1 MSETSR
7 PDSPVQATPTD
18 ELVERLRR
26 ATLGEYEIQGDLGH
40 GGMAAV
46 FLAHDIALDRKVAI
60 KVMHPAMVFGDGMV
74 ERFKREA
81 RTAASLSHPNIIPVY
96 AVREAEGLLFFVMK
110 LIQGTPLE
118 SVMHELGQLP
128 LPMIEAILGQ
138 VGSALA
144 YAHRKG
150 VIHRDVKPANI
161 LIDEDGWAVVT
172 DFGIA
177 KVAATEALTITG
189 MAVGTPTYMSPEQAL
204 GGEITGA
211 TDQYALGVVAYEM
224 LGGKPPFA
232 GGNSMSLM
240 YAHCH
245 ELPPPLGE
253 LRPDCPDQL
262 RGVVERMLEKQA
274 ADRWPSMDDMLSA
287 MGLKILAPDDPNR
300 SQLIE
305 IARTGARMR
314 LSTKVQTPRSPIP
327 LGRTSKASPASAP
340 PAPRKWAWAGAASVL
355 AVTAVLW
362 VIRPDPRPSEPVEA
376 SVPSTSPP
384 AVPAGEDT
392 SVAAVPGGGQ
402 ESVPAP
408 PPPPPSPTAAGAGIA
423 SPPERPGPQPP
434 VTRVAPPRQDQPRV
448 TAAVTESAAT
458 SPARPAD
465 SAPVEPRPTPAP
477 PPVVRPEVTARVPSA
492 PVLPADDRVDVEAV
506 ILGYARALQSGDLAQ
521 ALRLF
526 PAMPADLRQGL
537 QSFYGSGGAM
547 QPRWAVSDVALAGN
561 TATARVSGSNTVRT
575 ARGGTSEE
583 RVNLRARLERTA
595 SGWKLTALVN

>member
-1 MSETSR
+1 
-7 PDSPVQATPTD
+7 VQTTPAD

-26 ATLGEYEIQGDLGH
+26 ATLGEYEIQGDLGQ

-118 SVMHELGQLP
+118 SVMHELGPLP

-150 VIHRDVKPANI
+150 VVHRDVKPANI

-177 KVAATEALTITG
+177 KVAESEGLTITG

-232 GGNSMSLM
+232 GGNPMSLM

-245 ELPPPLGE
+245 EPPPPLGE

-274 ADRWPSMDDMLSA
+274 TDRWPSMDDMLSA

-327 LGRTSKASPASAP
+327 LGRASNAGPVASRPPLPSRRWAWIGAAAVLVGAATLWVVRPNAGPTAPADAPTTSVAPAPGTPARDTVAGSGAGVIPAEPEPDPAVSRAAAPPPAERPRP
-340 PAPRKWAWAGAASVL
+340 PAPS
-355 AVTAVLW
+355 TA
-362 VIRPDPRPSEPVEA
+362 
-376 SVPSTSPP
+376 
-384 AVPAGEDT
+384 
-392 SVAAVPGGGQ
+392 
-402 ESVPAP
+402 
-408 PPPPPSPTAAGAGIA
+408 
-423 SPPERPGPQPP
+423 
-434 VTRVAPPRQDQPRV
+434 RVAPPSQPTPRV
-448 TAAVTESAAT
+448 TTPPAESAASS
-458 SPARPAD
+458 SPRPAD
-465 SAPVEPRPTPAP
+465 SAPAEPQPTAP
-477 PPVVRPEVTARVPSA
+477 VPPVVRPEVTASVPSA
-492 PVLPADDRVDVEAV
+492 PALPADARVEVEAT
-506 ILGYARALQSGDLAQ
+506 IQSYARALESGDLAQ
-521 ALRLF
+521 ARRLF

-537 QSFYGSGGAM
+537 QSFYGSGSAM
-547 QPRWAVSDVALAGN
+547 QPRWTVSDVTVTGN
-561 TATARVSGSNTVRT
+561 TATARVHGSNAVRN
-575 ARGGTSEE
+575 ARGARSEE

-595 SGWKLTALVN
+595 AGWKLTALVN

>member
-1 MSETSR
+1 MSELSR
-7 PDSPVQATPTD
+7 QGSPAQASPAD
-18 ELVERLRR
+18 DLVERLRR
-26 ATLGEYEIQGDLGH
+26 ATLGEYEIQGDLGS

-60 KVMHPAMVFGDGMV
+60 KVMHPAMIFGDGMV

-81 RTAASLSHPNIIPVY
+81 RTSASLSHPNIIPVY

-150 VIHRDVKPANI
+150 VVHRDVKPANI

-177 KVAATEALTITG
+177 KVAESEGLTITG

-232 GGNSMSLM
+232 GGNPMSLM

-245 ELPPPLGE
+245 EQPPPLGA

-262 RGVVERMLEKQA
+262 REVVERMLEKQA
-274 ADRWPSMDDMLSA
+274 ADRWPSMDGMLSA
-287 MGLKILAPDDPNR
+287 MGLKVLAPDDPNR

-327 LGRTSKASPASAP
+327 LGRSSKASPVTATPAP
-340 PAPRKWAWAGAASVL
+340 PARRKWAWTGAAAVL
-355 AVTAVLW
+355 AIAAVLW
-362 VIRPDPRPSEPVEA
+362 IVWPASTPDPQARVVADAPAPPITAPDAAVTRDSVA
-376 SVPSTSPP
+376 SVPP
-384 AVPAGEDT
+384 A
-392 SVAAVPGGGQ
+392 
-402 ESVPAP
+402 PAP
-408 PPPPPSPTAAGAGIA
+408 PSAGTGTAAPG
-423 SPPERPGPQPP
+423 ERPRTQPP
-434 VTRVAPPRQDQPRV
+434 ANVVTPPRQELPR
-448 TAAVTESAAT
+448 AATPSRDSGAAT
-458 SPARPAD
+458 SLRPTD
-465 SAPVEPRPTPAP
+465 STPVEPPRTAAA
-477 PPVVRPEVTARVPSA
+477 PPVVRPEVTPPAPSA
-492 PVLPADDRVDVEAV
+492 PVLPTDERVEVESV
-506 ILGYARALQSGDLAQ
+506 IQSYARALQSGDLTQ

-526 PAMPADLRQGL
+526 PSMPADLRQGL

-547 QPRWAVSDVALAGN
+547 EPRWAVSEVTLAGT
-561 TATARVSGSNTVRT
+561 TATARISGSNLVRT
-575 ARGGTSEE
+575 TRGGRSEE

-595 SGWKLTALVN
+595 AGWRLTALVN

>member
-1 MSETSR
+1 MSEPSR
-7 PDSPVQATPTD
+7 PDFPVQVSSTD

-26 ATLGEYEIQGDLGH
+26 ATLGEYEIQGDLGA

-46 FLAHDIALDRKVAI
+46 FMAHDIALDRKVAI

-150 VIHRDVKPANI
+150 VVHRDVKPANI

-177 KVAATEALTITG
+177 KVAESEGLTVTG

-204 GGEITGA
+204 GGEISGA

-232 GGNSMSLM
+232 GGNPMSLM

-245 ELPPPLGE
+245 EPPPSLGE
-253 LRPDCPDQL
+253 VRPDCPDQL
-262 RGVVERMLEKQA
+262 REVVERMLEKQA
-274 ADRWPSMDDMLSA
+274 ADRWPTMDDMLSA
-287 MGLKILAPDDPNR
+287 MGLKVLAPDDPNR

-327 LGRTSKASPASAP
+327 LGRTSKASPVPGSPAP
-340 PAPRKWAWAGAASVL
+340 PAPRPWAWAGAAAVL
-355 AVTAVLW
+355 AIAAVLW
-362 VIRPDPRPSEPVEA
+362 IVRPA
-376 SVPSTSPP
+376 SAPNPQPDAPADATVPPI
-384 AVPAGEDT
+384 AVPEAAAADSSTAGPRV
-392 SVAAVPGGGQ
+392 SQAPA
-402 ESVPAP
+402 PAP
-408 PPPPPSPTAAGAGIA
+408 PSAGSGTAAVG
-423 SPPERPGPQPP
+423 ERPRTQPP
-434 VTRVAPPRQDQPRV
+434 AGGVTPPRQELPRV
-448 TAAVTESAAT
+448 PSPATESAAAA
-458 SPARPAD
+458 SPRPAD
-465 SAPVEPRPTPAP
+465 SNPVEPPRSAAV
-477 PPVVRPEVTARVPSA
+477 PPVVRPEVTAPVPSP
-492 PVLPADDRVDVEAV
+492 PVLPTDDRVDVEAL
-506 ILGYARALQSGDLAQ
+506 IQRYARALQSGDLAQ

-547 QPRWAVSDVALAGN
+547 EPRWAVSDVTLAGN
-561 TATARVSGSNTVRT
+561 TATARISGSNLVRT
-575 ARGGTSEE
+575 TRGGRSEE

-595 SGWKLTALVN
+595 AGWKLTALVN

>member
-1 MSETSR
+1 MSEPSH
-7 PDSPVQATPTD
+7 PGFPVQAPPTD

-26 ATLGEYEIQGDLGH
+26 ATLGEYEIQGDLGA

-81 RTAASLSHPNIIPVY
+81 RTSASLSHPNIIPVY
-96 AVREAEGLLFFVMK
+96 AVREAEGLVFFVMK

-144 YAHRKG
+144 YAHRRG
-150 VIHRDVKPANI
+150 VVHRDVKPANI

-177 KVAATEALTITG
+177 KVAESEGLTITG

-224 LGGKPPFA
+224 LGGKPPFS
-232 GGNSMSLM
+232 GSNPMSLM

-245 ELPPPLGE
+245 EPPPPLGE

-262 RGVVERMLEKQA
+262 RAVVERMLEKQA

-287 MGLKILAPDDPNR
+287 MGLKVLAPDDPNR

-305 IARTGARMR
+305 IARTGARLR

-327 LGRTSKASPASAP
+327 LGRTSKASPVTAA
-340 PAPRKWAWAGAASVL
+340 PAPRASGTWAWAGAAALL
-355 AVTAVLW
+355 AIAAVLW
-362 VIRPDPRPSEPVEA
+362 IVRPASTPDPQGSGLADASAPSRAAPDG
-376 SVPSTSPP
+376 SVARDSSVSVSPAPAPAPP
-384 AVPAGEDT
+384 AAGSGTTAVGERPRTQPPAT
-392 SVAAVPGGGQ
+392 
-402 ESVPAP
+402 VPAP
-408 PPPPPSPTAAGAGIA
+408 PKQ
-423 SPPERPGPQPP
+423 E
-434 VTRVAPPRQDQPRV
+434 QPRA
-448 TAAVTESAAT
+448 TNPAAESAAVTSG
-458 SPARPAD
+458 RPAD
-465 SAPVEPRPTPAP
+465 TTPVEPPRTAVVP
-477 PPVVRPEVTARVPSA
+477 PIVRPEVTPPAPSA
-492 PVLPADDRVDVEAV
+492 PVLPTDERVEVEAV
-506 ILGYARALQSGDLAQ
+506 IQSYARALQSGDLTQ

-526 PAMPADLRQGL
+526 PSMPADLRQGL
-537 QSFYGSGGAM
+537 QSFYGSGGTM
-547 QPRWAVSDVALAGN
+547 EPRWAVSEVTLAG
-561 TATARVSGSNTVRT
+561 TAATARVSGSNLVRT
-575 ARGGTSEE
+575 ARGGRSEE

-595 SGWKLTALVN
+595 AGWRLTALVN

>member
-1 MSETSR
+1 MSELSR
-7 PDSPVQATPTD
+7 QGSPVQATPAD

-26 ATLGEYEIQGDLGH
+26 ATLGEYEIQGDLGA

-81 RTAASLSHPNIIPVY
+81 RTSASLSHPNIIPVY

-118 SVMHELGQLP
+118 SVMHELGPLP

-150 VIHRDVKPANI
+150 VVHRDVKPANI

-177 KVAATEALTITG
+177 KVAESEGLTITG

-224 LGGKPPFA
+224 LGGKPPFT
-232 GGNSMSLM
+232 GGNPMSLM

-245 ELPPPLGE
+245 EQPPPLGE
-253 LRPDCPDQL
+253 LRPDCPPQL
-262 RGVVERMLEKQA
+262 REVVERMLEKQA
-274 ADRWPSMDDMLSA
+274 TDRWPSMDDMLSA
-287 MGLKILAPDDPNR
+287 MGLKVLAPDDPNR

-305 IARTGARMR
+305 IARTGARLR

-327 LGRTSKASPASAP
+327 LGRTSKASPVTAAPASR
-340 PAPRKWAWAGAASVL
+340 APRKLAWAGAAAVL
-355 AVTAVLW
+355 AIAAVLW
-362 VIRPDPRPSEPVEA
+362 IVRPASTPDPQASALADA
-376 SVPSTSPP
+376 SVPPIAAPEAAPREDSAAPVPP
-384 AVPAGEDT
+384 A
-392 SVAAVPGGGQ
+392 
-402 ESVPAP
+402 PAP
-408 PPPPPSPTAAGAGIA
+408 PSAGSGTAAGERARTPPPASVVTPLRQQEPPRTASRAADSAAGA
-423 SPPERPGPQPP
+423 SP
-434 VTRVAPPRQDQPRV
+434 
-448 TAAVTESAAT
+448 
-458 SPARPAD
+458 RPAD
-465 SAPVEPRPTPAP
+465 STPVEPPRTAAV
-477 PPVVRPEVTARVPSA
+477 PPVVRPEVTPPAPSA
-492 PVLPADDRVDVEAV
+492 PVVPTDERVEVEAV
-506 ILGYARALQSGDLAQ
+506 IQSYARALQSGDLTQ

-526 PAMPADLRQGL
+526 PSMPPELRQGL

-547 QPRWAVSDVALAGN
+547 EPRWAVSDVTLAGS
-561 TATARVSGSNTVRT
+561 TATARVSGTNLVRT
-575 ARGGTSEE
+575 ARGGRSEE

-595 SGWKLTALVN
+595 AGWRLTALVN